1 MMSDENPMD
10 PENDTKE
17 GENILLALLRR
28 RVSTT
33 THYCIA
39 PVQQVKPI
47 TSSISGPIHMTIG

>member
-39 PVQQVKPI
+39 PVQQVNLLLQVFQGL
-47 TSSISGPIHMTIG
+47 SI